1 MKKENIETPMNISR
15 SERIV
20 ISSFLRRS
28 ENVEGFIR
36 AVINE
41 PSLIQFFLRNF
52 QNDETK
58 IEKWIKENFS
68 ETVTATLSHGTLEI
82 ELENL
87 EYELDEDETV
97 EDIDWD
103 EVAQDH
109 SSSGYGYSEFDWNEN
124 DVETVKSFD
133 LEMSEFDD
141 LKEVA

>member
-28 ENVEGFIR
+28 ENVEGFIS